1 MQIYFA
7 PLEGITGFVFRNA
20 YEKYYGGVDKY
31 FTPFITPHTKKNMDM
46 REKRDILPENNKG
59 IYVVPQ
65 VLTNK
70 SEELISIS
78 KELKEYGYNEI
89 NLNIGCP
96 SKTVTAKG
104 KGSGFLEQPKAL
116 EKFFDEFFSKADME
130 LSIKTRI
137 GMWELEEAQHLF
149 QIFEKFPFKEI
160 IVHARLGS
168 EFYGG
173 TPHYDV
179 FEEYGTWSNQSLC
192 YNGDIHSLTQME
204 ELDAKWNFCEKYML
218 GRSLIAQPWM
228 LEYRKKKI
236 EKLHQASS
244 GIATIHEPMKNV
256 DCECLLYNFK
266 EQVAESKNCNIQN
279 LESISDIIDRESLE
293 SVKRA
298 ETFQQFHDEL
308 LEGYAQYLSGD
319 RNVLFRMKELWSY
332 WGTQFVG
339 QEKLLKQIKKAT
351 TIKEYQFVVEKL
363 PAICF

>member
-1 MQIYFA
+1 MQVYFA
-7 PLEGITGFVFRNA
+7 PLEGITGFVFRNT

-59 IYVVPQ
+59 MYVIPQ

-96 SKTVTAKG
+96 SKTVTVKG

-116 EKFFDEFFSKADME
+116 EQFFDEFFSKADVQ

-137 GMWELEEAQHLF
+137 GMWETEETKVLF
-149 QIFEKFPFKEI
+149 PIFEKFPFKEI

-173 TPHYDV
+173 TPHYDI
-179 FEEYGTWSNQSLC
+179 FEEYGTWSKHSLC
-192 YNGDIHSLTQME
+192 YNGDIHSVKQME
-204 ELDAKWNFCEKYML
+204 ELDEKWNFCEKYML

-228 LEYRKKKI
+228 LENTKKEI
-236 EKLHQASS
+236 
-244 GIATIHEPMKNV
+244 
-256 DCECLLYNFK
+256 
-266 EQVAESKNCNIQN
+266 
-279 LESISDIIDRESLE
+279 
-293 SVKRA
+293 
-298 ETFQQFHDEL
+298 FQQFHDEL
-308 LEGYAQYLSGD
+308 LEGYANYLSGD

-332 WGTQFVG
+332 WGTQFQG
-339 QEKLLKQIKKAT
+339 QEKQLKQIKKAST
-351 TIKEYQFVVEKL
+351 LKEYETIVKVL
-363 PAICF
+363 LDLS

>member
-1 MQIYFA
+1 MQVYFA

-46 REKRDILPENNKG
+46 REKRDILPENNRG

-70 SEELISIS
+70 SEELVSIS
-78 KELKEYGYNEI
+78 RELNEYGYKEI

-104 KGSGFLEQPKAL
+104 KGSGFLEQPEAL

-137 GMWELEEAQHLF
+137 GMWEVEEAQHLF
-149 QIFEKFPFKEI
+149 WIFEKFPFKEI

-228 LEYRKKKI
+228 LENRETQAGNEKSKI
-236 EKLHQASS
+236 
-244 GIATIHEPMKNV
+244 
-256 DCECLLYNFK
+256 
-266 EQVAESKNCNIQN
+266 
-279 LESISDIIDRESLE
+279 
-293 SVKRA
+293 
-298 ETFQQFHDEL
+298 FQQFHNEL

-332 WGTQFVG
+332 WGTQFQG
-339 QEKLLKQIKKAT
+339 HEKLLKQIKKANT
-351 TIKEYQFVVEKL
+351 LKEYETIVKMLVNDK
-363 PAICF
+363 

>member
-7 PLEGITGFVFRNA
+7 PLEGITGFVFRNT

-59 IYVVPQ
+59 MYVVPQ

-78 KELKEYGYNEI
+78 KELKEYGYDEI

-104 KGSGFLEQPKAL
+104 KGSGFLEYPKAL
-116 EKFFDEFFSKADME
+116 EQFFDEFFSKTDTQ

-137 GMWELEEAQHLF
+137 GMWEVEEAKQLF
-149 QIFEKFPFKEI
+149 LIFEKFPFKEI

-168 EFYGG
+168 QFYGG

-179 FEEYGTWSNQSLC
+179 FEEYGTWSKHSLC
-192 YNGDIHSLTQME
+192 YNGDIHSVAQMK
-204 ELDAKWNFCEKYML
+204 ELDAKWNFCETYML

-228 LEYRKKKI
+228 LEHWKKDI
-236 EKLHQASS
+236 E
-244 GIATIHEPMKNV
+244 
-256 DCECLLYNFK
+256 NFK
-266 EQVAESKNCNIQN
+266 EIQELQVSGNLKTKIDNLQIQT
-279 LESISDIIDRESLE
+279 ISNKEISELTM
-293 SVKRA
+293 KQKL

-308 LEGYAQYLSGD
+308 LEGYKNYLSGD

-332 WGTQFVG
+332 WGTQFQG
-339 QEKLLKQIKKAT
+339 QEKLLKQIKKANT
-351 TIKEYQFVVEKL
+351 LKEYESIVKML
-363 PAICF
+363 LG

>member
-1 MQIYFA
+1 MQIYVA

-116 EKFFDEFFSKADME
+116 EKFFDEFFNKADME

-137 GMWELEEAQHLF
+137 GMWELEESQYLF

-179 FEEYGTWSNQSLC
+179 FEEYGTWSKQSLC
-192 YNGDIHSLTQME
+192 YNGDIQSLTQME

-218 GRSLIAQPWM
+218 GRSLIAQPW
-228 LEYRKKKI
+228 
-236 EKLHQASS
+236 
-244 GIATIHEPMKNV
+244 
-256 DCECLLYNFK
+256 
-266 EQVAESKNCNIQN
+266 
-279 LESISDIIDRESLE
+279 IIDRESLE
-293 SVKRA
+293 SVKKA

-363 PAICF
+363 STICF